1 MMMGPMKKKVVTS
14 AVVTAIIMII
24 LFCAVGA
31 VYVMQTNKQIAELK
45 VKSEVVKRYVFT
57 KDMLVGDVVTS
68 GDVALVD
75 VKGESAPS
83 DSYAAPKKLNEPIP
97 MVGKTLKM
105 NANAKTIVTE
115 SMFYED
121 DKEPELDTRLQEFNM
136 ITLPSDLTKGEYI
149 DVRLR
154 FPTGE
159 DYTVIVG
166 KKVES
171 VGALGEE
178 SNTIFLRLSEE
189 EIDRM
194 SSAIIESYMRDGVYL
209 YANKYVDPSTQL
221 FDYTRVNY
229 VEKFENNR
237 YKIVEITTS
246 GLVSGEDISGEKIST
261 RKEER
266 TVSEIA
272 SLIGLSADETED
284 LKSAIDE
291 NNEEVLSTY
300 RSKLVVTEKS
310 IVANYPVKKE
320 VAQLIKNNPNIVQEI
335 KDKYDVEKLES
346 LRENLPNAD
355 IKVYQV
361 DDFGNLILD
370 SHNQPIPKLDGNGHE
385 MISEEYINSIETK
398 LEAEI
403 ETQRTE
409 RQQYLLSLLQG

>member
-14 AVVTAIIMII
+14 AVVTAVIMII
-24 LFCAVGA
+24 LFCLVGA
-31 VYVMQTNKQIAELK
+31 VYVMQTNKQIADLK
-45 VKSEVVKRYVFT
+45 VKSEVVQRYVFT
-57 KDMLVGDVVTS
+57 NDMLAGDVVTAS
-68 GDVALVD
+68 NVALVD

-83 DSYAAPKKLNEPIP
+83 DSYELLSMI
-97 MVGKTLKM
+97 GRRLKM

-136 ITLPSDLTKGEYI
+136 ITLPSDLVEGDYI

-159 DYTVIVG
+159 DYAVIVG

-171 VGALGEE
+171 VGATEEE

-194 SSAIIESYMRDGVYL
+194 GSAIIESYIRDGVHL
-209 YANKYVDPSTQL
+209 YANKYVDASTQL

-229 VEKFENNR
+229 VERFENNR
-237 YKIVEITTS
+237 YKIVEVNADET
-246 GLVSGEDISGEKIST
+246 VSGEDVSGEETLT

-272 SLIGLSADETED
+272 SLIGLSVNETED
-284 LKSAIDE
+284 LKLAYDA

-300 RSKLVVTEKS
+300 RNKLVVTEKS

-320 VAQLIKNNPNIVQEI
+320 VAQLIKNNPNIIQEI
-335 KDKYDVEKLES
+335 KNKYDVEKLES
-346 LRENLPNAD
+346 LRQNLPNAD
-355 IKVYQV
+355 VKVYQV

-370 SHNQPIPKLDGNGHE
+370 SHNQPIPKLDDNGHE
-385 MISEEYINSIETK
+385 MVSEEYISSIETK
-398 LEAEI
+398 LQKEI
-403 ETQRTE
+403 ETQKTE
-409 RQQYLLSLLQG
+409 RQQYLLNLLQRTTISE

>member
-31 VYVMQTNKQIAELK
+31 VYVIQTNKTITELK
-45 VKSEVVKRYVFT
+45 TKSEVVKRYVFVD
-57 KDMLVGDVVTS
+57 DMLAGDVVTAS
-68 GDVALVD
+68 NVTLVD

-83 DSYAAPKKLNEPIP
+83 DSYDLLSMI
-97 MVGKTLKM
+97 GRRLKM

-136 ITLPSDLTKGEYI
+136 ITLPSDLAEGDYI

-159 DYTVIVG
+159 DYAVIVG

-171 VGALGEE
+171 VGALEEE

-194 SSAIIESYMRDGVYL
+194 GSAIIESYIRDGVHL
-209 YANKYVDPSTQL
+209 YANKYVDASTQL
-221 FDYTRVNY
+221 FDYDRVDY
-229 VEKFENNR
+229 VKKFEDNQ
-237 YKIVEITTS
+237 YEIVEVFVENT
-246 GLVSGEDISGEKIST
+246 ISGETISGDGSYT
-261 RKEER
+261 KKEER
-266 TVSEIA
+266 TIAEIA
-272 SLIGLSADETED
+272 SLIGLSENETED
-284 LKSAIDE
+284 IKLALEADD
-291 NNEEVLSTY
+291 EEVLANY
-300 RSKLVVTEKS
+300 KNKLVVTEKS
-310 IVANYPVKKE
+310 IEANYPVKKE
-320 VAQLIKNNPNIVQEI
+320 VAQLIKNNPNIIQEV
-335 KDKYDVEKLES
+335 KDKYDVEKLKS

-355 IKVYQV
+355 VKAYQV

-370 SHNQPIPKLDGNGHE
+370 EHNQPIPQIDDNGHE
-385 MISEEYINSIETK
+385 MVTEDYISSIETK

-409 RQQYLLSLLQG
+409 RQQYLLNLLQKTVSQ

>member
-45 VKSEVVKRYVFT
+45 VKSEVVKRYVFAE
-57 KDMLVGDVVTS
+57 DMLVGDVVTAS
-68 GDVALVD
+68 NVVLVD
-75 VKGESAPS
+75 VKGESAPT
-83 DSYAAPKKLNEPIP
+83 DSFEYLDMI
-97 MVGKTLKM
+97 GRRLKM

-136 ITLPSDLTKGEYI
+136 ITLPSDLTEGEYI

-159 DYTVIVG
+159 DYAVIVG

-171 VGALGEE
+171 VGALEEE

-194 SSAIIESYMRDGVYL
+194 SSAIIESYIRDGVYL

-229 VEKFENNR
+229 VERFENNR
-237 YKIVEITTS
+237 YKIIEVNPDE
-246 GLVSGEDISGEKIST
+246 LVSGEEISGEGAFT

-272 SLIGLSADETED
+272 SLIGLSVNETED
-284 LKSAIDE
+284 LKSAVDT

-335 KDKYDVEKLES
+335 KNKYDVEKLES

-370 SHNQPIPKLDGNGHE
+370 SHNQPIPQLDDNGHE
-385 MISEEYINSIETK
+385 MVSEEYINSIETK

-409 RQQYLLSLLQG
+409 RQQYLLNLLQRTTISE

>member
-14 AVVTAIIMII
+14 AVVTAVIMII
-24 LFCAVGA
+24 LFCLVGA
-31 VYVMQTNKQIAELK
+31 VYVMQTNKQIADLK
-45 VKSEVVKRYVFT
+45 VKSEVVQRYVFVE
-57 KDMLVGDVVTS
+57 DMLAGDVVTAS
-68 GDVALVD
+68 NVALVD

-83 DSYAAPKKLNEPIP
+83 DSYELLSMI
-97 MVGKTLKM
+97 GRRLKM

-136 ITLPSDLTKGEYI
+136 ITLPSDLVEGDYI

-159 DYTVIVG
+159 DYAVIVG

-171 VGALGEE
+171 VGATEEE

-194 SSAIIESYMRDGVYL
+194 GSAIIESYIRDGVHL
-209 YANKYVDPSTQL
+209 YANKYVDASTQL

-237 YKIVEITTS
+237 YKIVEVNADEM
-246 GLVSGEDISGEKIST
+246 VSGEDVSGEEIST

-272 SLIGLSADETED
+272 SLIGLSVNETED
-284 LKSAIDE
+284 LKLAYDA

-320 VAQLIKNNPNIVQEI
+320 VAQLIKNNPNIIQEI
-335 KDKYDVEKLES
+335 KNKYDVEKLES
-346 LRENLPNAD
+346 LRQNLPNAD

-370 SHNQPIPKLDGNGHE
+370 SHNQPIPKLDDNGHE
-385 MISEEYINSIETK
+385 MVSEEYISSIETK
-398 LEAEI
+398 LQKEI
-403 ETQRTE
+403 ETQKTE
-409 RQQYLLSLLQG
+409 RQQYLLNLLQRTTISE